1 LLRVSLTKNSQS
13 LIAFFYIPYI
23 EKCCAFLLI
32 CRYFSSPLCRDVRR
46 HYFTPKWI
54 SPIKKTLNHPNLV
67 NKKRDQN
74 IFRGYGM
81 KNLKAFRKDNGARIS
96 YHQHKKQHLSLC
108 AAWGLRLFQAAPL
121 TVCACSFKNGK
132 LIMR

>member
-1 LLRVSLTKNSQS
+1 V
-13 LIAFFYIPYI
+13 FFYIPYI

-46 HYFTPKWI
+46 HYFTPKLI

-74 IFRGYGM
+74 IFRGFGM
-81 KNLKAFRKDNGARIS
+81 KNLKASRKDNGARIS
-96 YHQHKKQHLSLC
+96 YHHTKSSTSLVRSM
-108 AAWGLRLFQAAPL
+108 GTSFVSSS
-121 TVCACSFKNGK
+121 TFDGVCV
-132 LIMR
+132 